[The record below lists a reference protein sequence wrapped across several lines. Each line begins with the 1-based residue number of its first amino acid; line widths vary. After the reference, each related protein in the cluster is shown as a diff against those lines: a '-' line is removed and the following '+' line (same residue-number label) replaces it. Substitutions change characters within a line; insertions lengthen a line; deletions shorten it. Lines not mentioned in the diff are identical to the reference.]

1 MNVFLIVVAAVI
13 FAGAVVLVICN
24 HLKQKRTFDSLEKML
39 NQAIEGS
46 FTADSF
52 DETRL
57 SRLETKLEEYLSS
70 ASISAQNVK
79 NEKDKLKELISDIS
93 HQTKTPIA
101 NLVLY
106 GELLEGSELTAEQ
119 KSNVNAILT
128 QTEKLRFLID
138 SLVKLSR
145 LESGIIQL
153 NRKKTEVFPILQRV
167 VEQVKE
173 RASAKGL
180 ELVLKETDVVAN
192 IDSKWTQ
199 EAIFNIADNAVKY
212 TDKGS
217 ITISATEFDMFVR
230 VDISDTGKGIP
241 EEDQPKIFGRFYRGT
256 ATKSEEG
263 VGIGLHLARE
273 IVSGQ
278 GGYIKVKSNSV
289 QSSSS
294 NTATSV
300 WVGYNNNITCSIRAN
315 SGFKSIKSV

>member
-1 MNVFLIVVAAVI
+1 MNVFLIVAAAVI
-13 FAGAVVLVICN
+13 FAGAVALVIFN
-24 HLKQKRTFDSLEKML
+24 RLKLKRTFDSLEKIL
-39 NQAIEGS
+39 NQAIEGTY
-46 FTADSF
+46 TAGSF

-106 GELLEGSELTAEQ
+106 GELLEGTELTPEQ

-153 NRKKTEVFPILQRV
+153 ERKSTAIFPILQNV
-167 VEQVKE
+167 IEQVRE
-173 RASAKGL
+173 RATAKGL
-180 ELVLKETDVVAN
+180 TLKLNETTATAT

-241 EEDQPKIFGRFYRGT
+241 EEDQAKIFGRFYRGT

-278 GGYIKVKSNSV
+278 GGYIKVKSNPV
-289 QSSSS
+289 Q
-294 NTATSV
+294 NAAATEPV
-300 WVGYNNNITCSIRAN
+300 TTFSI
-315 SGFKSIKSV
+315 FLPK

>member
-1 MNVFLIVVAAVI
+1 MNILIIVAAAI
-13 FAGAVVLVICN
+13 ILSGAITLVIYN
-24 HLKQKRTFDSLEKML
+24 RLKLKRTFDSLEKML
-39 NQAIEGS
+39 NQAIEGN
-46 FTADSF
+46 FTAGSF
-52 DETRL
+52 DETRF
-57 SRLETKLEEYLSS
+57 SRLEATLEEYLSS

-106 GELLEGSELTAEQ
+106 GELLEGTELTAEQ
-119 KSNVNAILT
+119 KSNVKAIQT

-153 NRKKTEVFPILQRV
+153 EKKKTEVFPILQNV
-167 VEQVKE
+167 VEQVRE
-173 RASAKGL
+173 RAAAKGL
-180 ELVLKETDVVAN
+180 QLILNETAATAA

-199 EAIFNIADNAVKY
+199 EAIFNIVDNAVKY

-217 ITISATEFDMFVR
+217 ISISATEFDMFVC

-241 EEDQPKIFGRFYRGT
+241 EEDQAKIFGRFYRGSS
-256 ATKSEEG
+256 TKSEEG

-273 IVSGQ
+273 IISGQ
-278 GGYIKVKSNSV
+278 GGYLKVKSTPAQNAAPTEPV
-289 QSSSS
+289 
-294 NTATSV
+294 TTF
-300 WVGYNNNITCSIRAN
+300 SIFLPR
-315 SGFKSIKSV
+315 

>member
-1 MNVFLIVVAAVI
+1 MNIVIIVAAAIILVVAVA
-13 FAGAVVLVICN
+13 LVIYN
-24 HLKQKRTFDSLEKML
+24 RLKLKRTFDSLEKML
-39 NQAIEGS
+39 NQAIEGN
-46 FTADSF
+46 FAAGSF
-52 DETRL
+52 DETRF
-57 SRLETKLEEYLSS
+57 SRLEATLEEYLSS
-70 ASISAQNVK
+70 SSISAQNVK

-106 GELLEGSELTAEQ
+106 GELLEGSELTPEQ

-153 NRKKTEVFPILQRV
+153 EKKKTEVFPILQNV
-167 VEQVKE
+167 VEQVRE
-173 RASAKGL
+173 HATAKGL
-180 ELVLKETDVVAN
+180 QLSLTETPSTATV
-192 IDSKWTQ
+192 DSKWTQ
-199 EAIFNIADNAVKY
+199 EALFNIVDNAVKY

-217 ITISATEFDMFVR
+217 ITICATEFDMFVR

-256 ATKSEEG
+256 STKSEEG

-273 IVSGQ
+273 IITGQ
-278 GGYIKVKSNSV
+278 GGYIKVKSTLEQNAAPDTPV
-289 QSSSS
+289 
-294 NTATSV
+294 TTF
-300 WVGYNNNITCSIRAN
+300 SI
-315 SGFKSIKSV
+315 FLPK

>member
-1 MNVFLIVVAAVI
+1 MSVVLIVVAGVV
-13 FAGAVVLVICN
+13 FAGAVVLVIIN
-24 HLKQKRTFDSLEKML
+24 RLKLKRTFDSLEKIL
-39 NQAIEGS
+39 NEAIEGTY
-46 FTADSF
+46 TADSF
-52 DETRL
+52 DESRL

-106 GELLEGSELTAEQ
+106 GELLEGTELTAEQ
-119 KSNVNAILT
+119 KSNVKAIQT

-153 NRKKTEVFPILQRV
+153 ERKKTEVFPILQNV
-167 VEQVKE
+167 VEQVRE
-173 RASAKGL
+173 RAAAKGL
-180 ELVLKETDVVAN
+180 ELVLIQNDVAAN

-230 VDISDTGKGIP
+230 VDVSDTGKGIP
-241 EEDQPKIFGRFYRGT
+241 EEEQAKIFGRFYRGS

-273 IVSGQ
+273 IISGQ
-278 GGYIKVKSNSV
+278 GGYIKVKSNPDEPG
-289 QSSSS
+289 
-294 NTATSV
+294 TTF
-300 WVGYNNNITCSIRAN
+300 SI
-315 SGFKSIKSV
+315 FLPK

>member
-1 MNVFLIVVAAVI
+1 MNIGILIASIVI
-13 FAGAVVLVICN
+13 FASALTLVIYN
-24 HLKQKRTFDSLEKML
+24 RLKLRRTFDSIEKML
-39 NQAIEGS
+39 NEAIEGN
-46 FTADSF
+46 FTAGSF
-52 DETRL
+52 DESRF
-57 SRLETKLEEYLSS
+57 SRLEAKLEEYLSS

-79 NEKDKLKELISDIS
+79 NEKNKLKELISDIS

-106 GELLEGSELTAEQ
+106 GELLEGSELTEEQ
-119 KSNVNAILT
+119 KSNVKAILT

-153 NRKKTEVFPILQRV
+153 ERKKTGVFPILQNV
-167 VEQVKE
+167 LEQIRE
-173 RASAKGL
+173 RAAAKGL
-180 ELVLKETDVVAN
+180 EVFLNETDVSAN

-217 ITISATEFDMFVR
+217 ITISVTDFDMFVR

-241 EEDQPKIFGRFYRGT
+241 EEDQPKIFGRFYRGSS
-256 ATKSEEG
+256 TKSEEG

-273 IVSGQ
+273 IISGQ
-278 GGYIKVKSNSV
+278 GGYIKVKSNPVQNAAATEPVTTFSV
-289 QSSSS
+289 
-294 NTATSV
+294 
-300 WVGYNNNITCSIRAN
+300 YLP
-315 SGFKSIKSV
+315 K

>member
-1 MNVFLIVVAAVI
+1 MNLVILAASIVI
-13 FAGAVVLVICN
+13 FAGALILLIYN
-24 HLKQKRTFDSLEKML
+24 RLKLRRTFDSMEEML
-39 NQAIEGS
+39 NEAIEGS
-46 FTADSF
+46 YTAGSF
-52 DETRL
+52 DESRL

-79 NEKDKLKELISDIS
+79 DEKDKLKELISDIS

-106 GELLEGSELTAEQ
+106 GELLEGSELSAEQ

-153 NRKKTEVFPILQRV
+153 ERKSTAIFPILQNV
-167 VEQVKE
+167 IDQVHE
-173 RASAKGL
+173 RAAARGL
-180 ELVLKETDVVAN
+180 KLVLNETDVAAT
-192 IDSKWTQ
+192 IDPKWTQ

-256 ATKSEEG
+256 STKSEEG

-273 IVSGQ
+273 IISGQ
-278 GGYIKVKSNSV
+278 GGYIKVKSNPV
-289 QSSSS
+289 Q
-294 NTATSV
+294 NAAATEPV
-300 WVGYNNNITCSIRAN
+300 TTFSI
-315 SGFKSIKSV
+315 FLPK

>member
-1 MNVFLIVVAAVI
+1 MTIILIVAVAVI
-13 FAGAVVLVICN
+13 FAGAVALVIFDRFK
-24 HLKQKRTFDSLEKML
+24 LKRTFDSLENFL
-39 NQAIEGS
+39 NQAIEGNFS
-46 FTADSF
+46 ADNF

-57 SRLETKLEEYLSS
+57 SRLEAKLEEYLSS

-106 GELLEGSELTAEQ
+106 GELLEGSELTDEQ
-119 KSNVNAILT
+119 KSNVAAVRM

-145 LESGIIQL
+145 LESGIISL
-153 NRKKTEVFPILQRV
+153 EKKQTPVYPILQNV
-167 VEQVKE
+167 IEQVREK
-173 RASAKGL
+173 AVAKGL
-180 ELVLKETDVVAN
+180 ELILKETPATAT

-212 TDKGS
+212 TDKGC
-217 ITISATEFDMFVR
+217 ITISTTEFDMFVR
-230 VDISDTGKGIP
+230 VDVSDTGKGIP
-241 EEDQPKIFGRFYRGT
+241 EEDLPKIFGRFYRGSST
-256 ATKSEEG
+256 RSEEG

-278 GGYIKVKSNSV
+278 GGYIKVSSTPGAGSTFSV
-289 QSSSS
+289 
-294 NTATSV
+294 
-300 WVGYNNNITCSIRAN
+300 
-315 SGFKSIKSV
+315 FLPK

>member
-1 MNVFLIVVAAVI
+1 MNPVLIVAAALI
-13 FAGAVVLVICN
+13 FAGAVALVIYDR
-24 HLKQKRTFDSLEKML
+24 LKLKRTFTSLESML

-46 FTADSF
+46 FSADSF

-106 GELLEGSELTAEQ
+106 GELLEGSELTEEQ
-119 KSNVNAILT
+119 KSNVNAILA

-153 NRKKTEVFPILQRV
+153 ERKNTEVYPILQNV
-167 VEQVKE
+167 VEQIRE
-173 RASAKGL
+173 RASSKGL
-180 ELVLKETDVVAN
+180 ELILIETDVAAN

-217 ITISATEFDMFVR
+217 ITISAAEFDMFVR

-241 EEDQPKIFGRFYRGT
+241 EEDQPKIFGRFYRGSS
-256 ATKSEEG
+256 TKTEEG

-273 IVSGQ
+273 IISGQ
-278 GGYIKVKSNSV
+278 GGYIKVKSTPAQNAASK
-289 QSSSS
+289 QPGS
-294 NTATSV
+294 TF
-300 WVGYNNNITCSIRAN
+300 SI
-315 SGFKSIKSV
+315 FLPK

>member
-1 MNVFLIVVAAVI
+1 MSVVLIVFAGVV
-13 FAGAVVLVICN
+13 FAGAVVLVIIN
-24 HLKQKRTFDSLEKML
+24 RLKLKRTFDSLEKIL
-39 NQAIEGS
+39 NEAIEGTY
-46 FTADSF
+46 TADSF
-52 DETRL
+52 DESRL

-106 GELLEGSELTAEQ
+106 GELLEGSELTPEQ
-119 KSNVNAILT
+119 KSNVKAIQT

-153 NRKKTEVFPILQRV
+153 ERKKTEVFPILQNV
-167 VEQVKE
+167 VEQVRE
-173 RASAKGL
+173 RAAAKGL
-180 ELVLKETDVVAN
+180 ELVLIQNDVAAN

-230 VDISDTGKGIP
+230 VDVSDTGKGIP
-241 EEDQPKIFGRFYRGT
+241 EEEQAKIFGRFYRGT
-256 ATKSEEG
+256 ATKTEEG

-273 IVSGQ
+273 IISGQ
-278 GGYIKVKSNSV
+278 GGYIKVKSNPDEPG
-289 QSSSS
+289 
-294 NTATSV
+294 TTF
-300 WVGYNNNITCSIRAN
+300 SI
-315 SGFKSIKSV
+315 FLPK

>member
-1 MNVFLIVVAAVI
+1 MTIFLIVAAVVI
-13 FAGAVVLVICN
+13 FAGAVALIIFDC
-24 HLKQKRTFDSLEKML
+24 LKLKRTFDSLEKIL
-39 NQAIEGS
+39 DQAIEGK

-52 DETRL
+52 DESRL
-57 SRLETKLEEYLSS
+57 SRLEAKLEEYLSS
-70 ASISAQNVK
+70 SSISAQNVK

-106 GELLEGSELTAEQ
+106 SELLEGSELTDEQ
-119 KSNVNAILT
+119 KSNVAAVRT

-145 LESGIIQL
+145 LESGIISL
-153 NRKKTEVFPILQRV
+153 EKKQTEVFPILQNV
-167 VEQVKE
+167 IEQVREK
-173 RASAKGL
+173 ASAKNL
-180 ELVLKETDVVAN
+180 DLILKETPATAT

-217 ITISATEFDMFVR
+217 ITISATEFDMFAR

-241 EEDQPKIFGRFYRGT
+241 EEDLPKIFGRFYRGSS
-256 ATKSEEG
+256 TKSEEG

-278 GGYIKVKSNSV
+278 GGYIKVSSTPGAGSTFSV
-289 QSSSS
+289 
-294 NTATSV
+294 
-300 WVGYNNNITCSIRAN
+300 
-315 SGFKSIKSV
+315 FLPK

>member
-1 MNVFLIVVAAVI
+1 MSVVLIVVAGVV
-13 FAGAVVLVICN
+13 FAGAVVLVIIN
-24 HLKQKRTFDSLEKML
+24 RLKLKRTFDSLEKIL
-39 NQAIEGS
+39 NEAIEGTY
-46 FTADSF
+46 TADSF
-52 DETRL
+52 DESRL

-106 GELLEGSELTAEQ
+106 GELLEGTELTPEQ

-153 NRKKTEVFPILQRV
+153 ERKKTEVFPILQNV
-167 VEQVKE
+167 VEQVRE
-173 RASAKGL
+173 RAAAKGL
-180 ELVLKETDVVAN
+180 KLVLIQNDVAAN

-230 VDISDTGKGIP
+230 VDVSDTGKGIP
-241 EEDQPKIFGRFYRGT
+241 EEDQPKIFGRFYRGS

-273 IVSGQ
+273 IISGQ
-278 GGYIKVKSNSV
+278 GGYIKVKSNPDEPG
-289 QSSSS
+289 
-294 NTATSV
+294 TTF
-300 WVGYNNNITCSIRAN
+300 SI
-315 SGFKSIKSV
+315 FLPK

>member
-1 MNVFLIVVAAVI
+1 MTIVLLAASLVI
-13 FAGAVVLVICN
+13 FCSAVSLVIYN
-24 HLKQKRTFDSLEKML
+24 HLKQERTFDSLEKML

-278 GGYIKVKSNSV
+278 GGYIKVKSNPV
-289 QSSSS
+289 Q
-294 NTATSV
+294 NAAATEPV
-300 WVGYNNNITCSIRAN
+300 TTFSI
-315 SGFKSIKSV
+315 FLPK

>member
-1 MNVFLIVVAAVI
+1 MNIFLIVTSALV
-13 FAGAVVLVICN
+13 FAGAITLVIYN
-24 HLKQKRTFDSLEKML
+24 RFKLKRTFDSLEKML
-39 NQAIEGS
+39 NQAIEGNFSAGS
-46 FTADSF
+46 FN
-52 DETRL
+52 ETRF
-57 SRLETKLEEYLSS
+57 SRLEATLEEYLSS
-70 ASISAQNVK
+70 SSISAQNVK

-119 KSNVNAILT
+119 KSNVKAILT

-153 NRKKTEVFPILQRV
+153 EKKKTEVFPILKNVCEEVR
-167 VEQVKE
+167 E
-173 RASAKGL
+173 RANVKGL
-180 ELVLKETDVVAN
+180 ELVLQETSATAT

-241 EEDQPKIFGRFYRGT
+241 EEDLTKIFGRFYRGT
-256 ATKSEEG
+256 ETKSEEG

-273 IVSGQ
+273 IITGQ
-278 GGYIKVKSNSV
+278 GGYIRVNSAPAKTTTPTEPV
-289 QSSSS
+289 
-294 NTATSV
+294 TTF
-300 WVGYNNNITCSIRAN
+300 SI
-315 SGFKSIKSV
+315 FLPK

>member
-1 MNVFLIVVAAVI
+1 MSIVLIIAAAVI
-13 FAGAVVLVICN
+13 FAGAVAIVIFN
-24 HLKQKRTFDSLEKML
+24 WRKQEQTFDSLEKML

-46 FTADSF
+46 FSADSF
-52 DETRL
+52 DESRL

-70 ASISAQNVK
+70 SSISAQNVK

-106 GELLEGSELTAEQ
+106 GELLEGSELNAEQ
-119 KSNVNAILT
+119 KSNVNAIIT

-153 NRKKTEVFPILQRV
+153 ERKNTEIYPILKNV
-167 VEQVKE
+167 VEQVRE
-173 RASAKGL
+173 RAAAKGL
-180 ELVLKETDVVAN
+180 ELILNETAATAT

-199 EAIFNIADNAVKY
+199 DGIFNIADN

-217 ITISATEFDMFVR
+217 IIISAAESDMFIR

-241 EEDQPKIFGRFYRGT
+241 EEDQPKIFGRFYRGS

-273 IVSGQ
+273 IISGQ
-278 GGYIKVKSNSV
+278 GGYIKVKSNPAQNAASV
-289 QSSSS
+289 IPDQPVTTFSIFLPK
-294 NTATSV
+294 
-300 WVGYNNNITCSIRAN
+300 NNFCLKDS
-315 SGFKSIKSV
+315 

>member
-1 MNVFLIVVAAVI
+1 MNPVLIVAAALI
-13 FAGAVVLVICN
+13 FAGAVALVIYDR
-24 HLKQKRTFDSLEKML
+24 LKLKRTFTSLESML
-39 NQAIEGS
+39 NQAIEGNFS
-46 FTADSF
+46 ADSF

-106 GELLEGSELTAEQ
+106 GELLEGSELTEEQ
-119 KSNVNAILT
+119 KSNVNAILA

-153 NRKKTEVFPILQRV
+153 ERKNTEVYPILQNV
-167 VEQVKE
+167 VEQIRE
-173 RASAKGL
+173 RASSKGL
-180 ELVLKETDVVAN
+180 ELILIETDVAAN

-217 ITISATEFDMFVR
+217 ITISTAEFDMFVR

-241 EEDQPKIFGRFYRGT
+241 EEDQPKIFGRFYRGSS
-256 ATKSEEG
+256 TKTEEG

-273 IVSGQ
+273 IISGQ
-278 GGYIKVKSNSV
+278 GGYIKVKSTPAQNAASK
-289 QSSSS
+289 QPGS
-294 NTATSV
+294 TF
-300 WVGYNNNITCSIRAN
+300 SI
-315 SGFKSIKSV
+315 FLPK

>member
-1 MNVFLIVVAAVI
+1 MNVVILVAAVVI
-13 FAGAVVLVICN
+13 FVGAVGLVIFDRFK
-24 HLKQKRTFDSLEKML
+24 LKRTFDSLENFL
-39 NQAIEGS
+39 DQAIEGK
-46 FTADSF
+46 FTADNF

-57 SRLETKLEEYLSS
+57 SRLEAKLEEYLSS
-70 ASISAQNVK
+70 SSISAQNVK

-106 GELLEGSELTAEQ
+106 SELLEGSELTDEQ
-119 KSNVNAILT
+119 KSNVSAVRT

-145 LESGIIQL
+145 LESGIISL
-153 NRKKTEVFPILQRV
+153 EKKQAPVYPILQNV
-167 VEQVKE
+167 IEQVREK
-173 RASAKGL
+173 ATAKGL
-180 ELVLKETDVVAN
+180 DLILKETTAVAT

-199 EAIFNIADNAVKY
+199 EAIFNITDNAVKY

-241 EEDQPKIFGRFYRGT
+241 EEELPKIFGRFYRGSST
-256 ATKSEEG
+256 RSEEG

-273 IVSGQ
+273 IISGQ
-278 GGYIKVKSNSV
+278 GGYIKVNSTPDAG
-289 QSSSS
+289 S
-294 NTATSV
+294 TFSV
-300 WVGYNNNITCSIRAN
+300 
-315 SGFKSIKSV
+315 FLPK

>member
-1 MNVFLIVVAAVI
+1 MSVVLIVVAGVV
-13 FAGAVVLVICN
+13 FAGAVVLVIIN
-24 HLKQKRTFDSLEKML
+24 RLKLKRTFDSLEKIL
-39 NQAIEGS
+39 NEAIEGTY
-46 FTADSF
+46 TADSF
-52 DETRL
+52 DESRL

-106 GELLEGSELTAEQ
+106 GELLEGSELTPEQ

-153 NRKKTEVFPILQRV
+153 ERKKTEVFPILQNV
-167 VEQVKE
+167 VEQVRE
-173 RASAKGL
+173 RAAAKGL
-180 ELVLKETDVVAN
+180 ELVLIQNDVAAN

-230 VDISDTGKGIP
+230 VDVSDTGKGIP
-241 EEDQPKIFGRFYRGT
+241 EEEQAKIFGRFYRGS

-273 IVSGQ
+273 IISGQ
-278 GGYIKVKSNSV
+278 GGYIKVKSNPDEPG
-289 QSSSS
+289 
-294 NTATSV
+294 TTF
-300 WVGYNNNITCSIRAN
+300 SI
-315 SGFKSIKSV
+315 FLPK

>member
-1 MNVFLIVVAAVI
+1 MNIVIFVAAAIILAGAITLVI
-13 FAGAVVLVICN
+13 FN
-24 HLKQKRTFDSLEKML
+24 RLKLKRTFDSLEKML
-39 NQAIEGS
+39 NQAIEGN

-52 DETRL
+52 DETRF
-57 SRLETKLEEYLSS
+57 SRLEATLEEYLSS

-106 GELLEGSELTAEQ
+106 GELLEGTELTAEQ
-119 KSNVNAILT
+119 KSNVKAIQT

-153 NRKKTEVFPILQRV
+153 ERKDTEIYPILQNV
-167 VEQVKE
+167 IEQVRE
-173 RASAKGL
+173 RATAKDL
-180 ELVLKETDVVAN
+180 TLTLNETATTAT

-241 EEDQPKIFGRFYRGT
+241 EEEQAKIFGRFYRGS

-273 IVSGQ
+273 IISGQ
-278 GGYIKVKSNSV
+278 GGYIKVKSSPSQDAAPTEPV
-289 QSSSS
+289 
-294 NTATSV
+294 TTF
-300 WVGYNNNITCSIRAN
+300 SI
-315 SGFKSIKSV
+315 FLPK

>member
-1 MNVFLIVVAAVI
+1 MNVLIIVTAAIILAGAITLVI
-13 FAGAVVLVICN
+13 FN
-24 HLKQKRTFDSLEKML
+24 RLKLKRTFDSLETML
-39 NQAIEGS
+39 NQAIEGN

-52 DETRL
+52 DETRF
-57 SRLETKLEEYLSS
+57 SRLEATLEEYLSS

-106 GELLEGSELTAEQ
+106 GELLEGTELTAEQ
-119 KSNVNAILT
+119 KSNVKAIQT

-153 NRKKTEVFPILQRV
+153 ERKDTEIYPILQNV
-167 VEQVKE
+167 IEQVRE
-173 RASAKGL
+173 RATAKGL
-180 ELVLKETDVVAN
+180 TLTLNETAATAT

-230 VDISDTGKGIP
+230 VDVSDTGKGIP
-241 EEDQPKIFGRFYRGT
+241 EEEQAKIFGRFYRGT
-256 ATKSEEG
+256 ATKTEEG

-273 IVSGQ
+273 IISGQ
-278 GGYIKVKSNSV
+278 GGYIKVKSNPV
-289 QSSSS
+289 Q
-294 NTATSV
+294 NATPDQTV
-300 WVGYNNNITCSIRAN
+300 TTFSI
-315 SGFKSIKSV
+315 FLPK

>member
-1 MNVFLIVVAAVI
+1 MSVVLIVFAGVV
-13 FAGAVVLVICN
+13 FAGAVVLVIIN
-24 HLKQKRTFDSLEKML
+24 RLKLKRTFDSLEKIL
-39 NQAIEGS
+39 NEAIEGTY
-46 FTADSF
+46 TADSF
-52 DETRL
+52 DESRL

-106 GELLEGSELTAEQ
+106 GELLEGTELTAEQ
-119 KSNVNAILT
+119 KSNVKAIQT

-153 NRKKTEVFPILQRV
+153 ERKKTEVFPILQNV
-167 VEQVKE
+167 VEQVRE
-173 RASAKGL
+173 RAAAKGL
-180 ELVLKETDVVAN
+180 ELVLIQNDVAAN

-230 VDISDTGKGIP
+230 VDVSDTGKGIP
-241 EEDQPKIFGRFYRGT
+241 EEEQAKIFGRFYRGS
-256 ATKSEEG
+256 ATKTEEG

-273 IVSGQ
+273 IISGQ
-278 GGYIKVKSNSV
+278 GGYIKVKSNPT
-289 QSSSS
+289 Q
-294 NTATSV
+294 NTDSDMPVT
-300 WVGYNNNITCSIRAN
+300 TFSI
-315 SGFKSIKSV
+315 FLPKI

>member
-1 MNVFLIVVAAVI
+1 MNILIIVVAALI
-13 FAGAVVLVICN
+13 FAGAVALVIYN
-24 HLKQKRTFDSLEKML
+24 RLKLKRTFDSLEKML
-39 NQAIEGS
+39 NQAIEGN
-46 FTADSF
+46 FTVNSF
-52 DETRL
+52 DESRF
-57 SRLETKLEEYLSS
+57 SRLEATLEEYLSS
-70 ASISAQNVK
+70 SSISAQNVK

-106 GELLEGSELTAEQ
+106 GELLEGTELTEEQ
-119 KSNVNAILT
+119 KSNVKAIQT

-153 NRKKTEVFPILQRV
+153 EKKKTEVFPILQNV
-167 VEQVKE
+167 VEQVRE
-173 RASAKGL
+173 RAAAKGL
-180 ELVLKETDVVAN
+180 QLSLTQTSATAT
-192 IDSKWTQ
+192 IDSKWTL

-241 EEDQPKIFGRFYRGT
+241 EEDQTKIFGRFYRGSS
-256 ATKSEEG
+256 TKSEEG

-273 IVSGQ
+273 IISGQ
-278 GGYIKVKSNSV
+278 GGYIKVKSNPMQNADPDQTV
-289 QSSSS
+289 
-294 NTATSV
+294 TTF
-300 WVGYNNNITCSIRAN
+300 SI
-315 SGFKSIKSV
+315 FLPK

>member
-1 MNVFLIVVAAVI
+1 MNILIIVVAALI
-13 FAGAVVLVICN
+13 FAGAVAFVIYN
-24 HLKQKRTFDSLEKML
+24 RLKLKRTFDSLEKML
-39 NQAIEGS
+39 NQAIEGN

-52 DETRL
+52 DETRF
-57 SRLETKLEEYLSS
+57 SRLEATLEEYLSS

-106 GELLEGSELTAEQ
+106 GELLEGTELTAEQ
-119 KSNVNAILT
+119 KSNVKAIQT

-153 NRKKTEVFPILQRV
+153 ERKDTEIYPILQNV
-167 VEQVKE
+167 IEQVRE
-173 RASAKGL
+173 RATAKDL
-180 ELVLKETDVVAN
+180 TLTLNETATTAT

-241 EEDQPKIFGRFYRGT
+241 EEEQAKIFGRFYRGS

-273 IVSGQ
+273 IISGQ
-278 GGYIKVKSNSV
+278 GGYIKVKSSPSQDAAPTEPV
-289 QSSSS
+289 
-294 NTATSV
+294 TTF
-300 WVGYNNNITCSIRAN
+300 SI
-315 SGFKSIKSV
+315 FLPK

>member
-1 MNVFLIVVAAVI
+1 MNIIILIAAAVI
-13 FAGAVVLVICN
+13 LAVSFALVFFN
-24 HLKQKRTFDSLEKML
+24 HRKMKQTFDSLETML
-39 NQAIEGS
+39 NQAIEGN
-46 FTADSF
+46 FKAGSF
-52 DETRL
+52 DETRF
-57 SRLETKLEEYLSS
+57 SRLEARLEEYLSS
-70 ASISAQNVK
+70 SSISAQNVK

-106 GELLEGSELTAEQ
+106 GELLEGTDLTAEQ
-119 KSNVNAILT
+119 MSNVKAILT

-145 LESGIIQL
+145 LESGIIHL
-153 NRKKTEVFPILQRV
+153 ERKKTEVFPILQNV
-167 VEQVKE
+167 LEQVQE
-173 RASAKGL
+173 RAAAKGL
-180 ELVLKETDVVAN
+180 QLSLKETPATAT

-241 EEDQPKIFGRFYRGT
+241 EEDLPKIFGRFYRGT
-256 ATKSEEG
+256 ATKTQEG

-273 IVSGQ
+273 IISGQ
-278 GGYIKVKSNSV
+278 GGYIKVSSTPGKGSTFSV
-289 QSSSS
+289 
-294 NTATSV
+294 
-300 WVGYNNNITCSIRAN
+300 
-315 SGFKSIKSV
+315 FLPK

>member
-1 MNVFLIVVAAVI
+1 MNVVLIIAAAVI
-13 FAGAVVLVICN
+13 FAGAVGIVIFN
-24 HLKQKRTFDSLEKML
+24 RLKLKRTFDSLENIL
-39 NQAIEGS
+39 NQAIEGTY
-46 FTADSF
+46 TADSF
-52 DETRL
+52 DESRL

-106 GELLEGSELTAEQ
+106 GELLEGSELTPEQ

-153 NRKKTEVFPILQRV
+153 DRKPTEIFPILQNV
-167 VEQVKE
+167 IEQVRE
-173 RASAKGL
+173 RATAKGL
-180 ELVLKETDVVAN
+180 TLTLNETAATAT

-263 VGIGLHLARE
+263 VGIGLNLARE
-273 IVSGQ
+273 IISGQ
-278 GGYIKVKSNSV
+278 GGYIRVKSTPPQNDTPTEPV
-289 QSSSS
+289 
-294 NTATSV
+294 TTF
-300 WVGYNNNITCSIRAN
+300 SI
-315 SGFKSIKSV
+315 FLPK

>member
-1 MNVFLIVVAAVI
+1 MSIVLIIAAAVI
-13 FAGAVVLVICN
+13 FAGAVAIVIFN
-24 HLKQKRTFDSLEKML
+24 WRKQEQTFDSLEKML

-46 FTADSF
+46 FSADSF
-52 DETRL
+52 DESRL

-70 ASISAQNVK
+70 SSISAQNVK

-106 GELLEGSELTAEQ
+106 GELLEGSELNAEQ
-119 KSNVNAILT
+119 KSNVNAIIT

-153 NRKKTEVFPILQRV
+153 ERKNTEIYPILKNV
-167 VEQVKE
+167 VEQVRE
-173 RASAKGL
+173 RAAAKGL
-180 ELVLKETDVVAN
+180 ELILNETAATAT

-199 EAIFNIADNAVKY
+199 DGIFNIADNAVKY

-217 ITISATEFDMFVR
+217 ITISAAESDMFIR

-241 EEDQPKIFGRFYRGT
+241 EEDQPKIFGRFYRGS

-273 IVSGQ
+273 IISGQ
-278 GGYIKVKSNSV
+278 GGYIKVKSNPAQNAASV
-289 QSSSS
+289 IPDQPVTTFSIFLPK
-294 NTATSV
+294 
-300 WVGYNNNITCSIRAN
+300 NNFCLKDS
-315 SGFKSIKSV
+315 

>member
-1 MNVFLIVVAAVI
+1 MNVILIVIAALAL
-13 FAGAVVLVICN
+13 AGALALVIIN
-24 HLKQKRTFDSLEKML
+24 RLKLKKTFDSLEEIL
-39 NQAIEGS
+39 NQAIEGTY
-46 FTADSF
+46 TAGSF

-57 SRLETKLEEYLSS
+57 SRLEAKLEEYLSS

-106 GELLEGSELTAEQ
+106 GELLEGSELTPEQ

-153 NRKKTEVFPILQRV
+153 DRKPTEIFPILQNV
-167 VEQVKE
+167 IEQVRE
-173 RASAKGL
+173 RAAAKGL
-180 ELVLKETDVVAN
+180 ALKLNETTATAT

-241 EEDQPKIFGRFYRGT
+241 EEDQAKIFGRFYRGT
-256 ATKSEEG
+256 TTKSEEG

-273 IVSGQ
+273 IISGQ
-278 GGYIKVKSNSV
+278 GGYIKVKSNPV
-289 QSSSS
+289 Q
-294 NTATSV
+294 NATADEPVT
-300 WVGYNNNITCSIRAN
+300 TFSI
-315 SGFKSIKSV
+315 FLPK

>member
-1 MNVFLIVVAAVI
+1 MIVFLIAAAAVI
-13 FAGAVVLVICN
+13 LAGTVVIVIYN
-24 HLKQKRTFDSLEKML
+24 RLKLKRIFDSLEKML
-39 NQAIEGS
+39 DQAIEGS
-46 FTADSF
+46 FKADSF
-52 DETRL
+52 DESRL

-101 NLVLY
+101 NLILY
-106 GELLEGSELTAEQ
+106 GELLEGSELSAEQ

-153 NRKKTEVFPILQRV
+153 DRKKIEVFPILQKV

-173 RASAKGL
+173 RAAVKGL
-180 ELVLKETDVVAN
+180 ELILNETDVTAN

-230 VDISDTGKGIP
+230 IDISDTGKGIP
-241 EEDQPKIFGRFYRGT
+241 EEDQSKIFGRFYRGT
-256 ATKSEEG
+256 STKSEEG

-273 IVSGQ
+273 IITGQ
-278 GGYIKVKSNSV
+278 GGYIKVKSSPAEKAAPDAPVTTFSV
-289 QSSSS
+289 
-294 NTATSV
+294 
-300 WVGYNNNITCSIRAN
+300 
-315 SGFKSIKSV
+315 FLPK

>member
-1 MNVFLIVVAAVI
+1 MNILIIVVAALI
-13 FAGAVVLVICN
+13 FAGAVAFVIYN
-24 HLKQKRTFDSLEKML
+24 RLKLKRTFDSLEKML
-39 NQAIEGS
+39 NQAIEGN
-46 FTADSF
+46 FTVNSF
-52 DETRL
+52 DESRF
-57 SRLETKLEEYLSS
+57 SRLEATLEEYLSS
-70 ASISAQNVK
+70 SSISAQNVK

-106 GELLEGSELTAEQ
+106 GELLEGTELTEGQ
-119 KSNVNAILT
+119 KSNVKAIQT

-153 NRKKTEVFPILQRV
+153 EKKKTEVFPILQNV
-167 VEQVKE
+167 VEQVRE
-173 RASAKGL
+173 RAAAKGL
-180 ELVLKETDVVAN
+180 QLSLTQTSATAT

-217 ITISATEFDMFVR
+217 ITINTTEFDMFVR

-241 EEDQPKIFGRFYRGT
+241 EEDLPKIFGRFYRGT
-256 ATKSEEG
+256 STKSEEG

-273 IVSGQ
+273 IISGQ
-278 GGYIKVKSNSV
+278 GGYIKVKSNPV
-289 QSSSS
+289 QNASTTELVTTFSL
-294 NTATSV
+294 
-300 WVGYNNNITCSIRAN
+300 
-315 SGFKSIKSV
+315 FLPK